1 MNKSAIKRTI
11 KRLSSFPDSKKLIEK
26 FKNQC
31 FNDER
36 IRINSFFDECLQYVD
51 ILRVDDIESRSSFT
65 EKKGEEI

>member
-1 MNKSAIKRTI
+1 MNKAAIKRTI
-11 KRLSSFPDSKKLIEK
+11 KRLSSLPDSKELIEK

-36 IRINSFFDECLQYVD
+36 IRINLFFDECLQYVD